1 VNQAYEN
8 DLGQREAQHKFSLP
22 TAVPTISAQTE
33 KGSLVCNLVL
43 KVKKSS
49 DKSTV
54 MKSSRSR

>member
-8 DLGQREAQHKFSLP
+8 DVGHLETQHKFSLS

-33 KGSLVCNLVL
+33 KGSLVCILIV

-49 DKSTV
+49 DKSTI
-54 MKSSRSR
+54 MKSSR